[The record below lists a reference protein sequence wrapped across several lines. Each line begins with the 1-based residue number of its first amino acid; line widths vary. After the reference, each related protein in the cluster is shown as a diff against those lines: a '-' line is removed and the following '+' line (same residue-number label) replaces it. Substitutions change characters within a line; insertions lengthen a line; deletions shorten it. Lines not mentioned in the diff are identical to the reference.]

1 MLKVGGKLSSIK
13 SEVLQCF
20 KENPELIHKRLED
33 IGEFF
38 YLQGL
43 LYQSNIIEALQNKYI
58 HFQKHLS
65 DADLAKANKSWDD
78 SGI

>member
-1 MLKVGGKLSSIK
+1 MSTIK
-13 SEVLQCF
+13 DEVKACF
-20 KENPELIHKRLED
+20 KENPELIYKKLED

-43 LYQSNIIEALQNKYI
+43 LYQSNCLEAMKNKYI

-65 DADLAKANKSWDD
+65 EEALERANKSWEE
-78 SGI
+78 SGV

>member
-1 MLKVGGKLSSIK
+1 MSTIK
-13 SEVLQCF
+13 DEVKQCF
-20 KENPELIHKRLED
+20 KENPDLISKRLED
-33 IGEFF
+33 IGEYF

-43 LYQSNIIEALQNKYI
+43 LYQSNIIEALKNKYI

-65 DADLAKANKSWDD
+65 DEQLERAQKSWDE